1 MKFRNKRS
9 GIVLEFGEDFKQA
22 NWEPIEAPSKPVKS
36 EPKTFLG
43 YILILDSYNH

>member
-22 NWEPIEAPSKPVKS
+22 NWEPIEAPQKPAKSESKPK
-36 EPKTFLG
+36 KTTKKEEG
-43 YILILDSYNH
+43 K

>member
-22 NWEPIEAPSKPVKS
+22 NWEPIEAPSKPAKS
-36 EPKTFLG
+36 TSKPKKATKKEEG
-43 YILILDSYNH
+43 K

>member
-36 EPKTFLG
+36 EPKPKKATKKEEG
-43 YILILDSYNH
+43 K